1 MRAFRTLWTAAMA
14 ITATAAL
21 GAETKGPP
29 PTWPWPGPTP
39 PEIRKSLMTERIWQ
53 PSDQELKQMEA
64 VAPDKAPASPA
75 KPRRLLLWG
84 RLWTHQLGQAYGR
97 GRVFYCSL

>member
-1 MRAFRTLWTAAMA
+1 MGMLRALLTVMVTAAS
-14 ITATAAL
+14 AAL
-21 GAETKGPP
+21 AAEATKEPP

-64 VAPDKAPASPA
+64 VAPDKASE
-75 KPRRLLLWG
+75 K
-84 RLWTHQLGQAYGR
+84 
-97 GRVFYCSL
+97 